1 MTLLVEAVGP
11 LATIQDL
18 GRPGHADVGV
28 TESGALDRGALRRGN
43 ALVGNPAHTPG
54 VEALLGGLVVR
65 AETECL
71 VAVTGTDA
79 PVLRDG
85 SPVDPSHAVPL
96 QVGQCLALGMPSR
109 GLWSYLTVRG
119 GLVTDRVYGS
129 ASTDRTGGVGPPPL
143 APGQLLRVGSAG
155 PGVHTAAG
163 TGPPSCGPPSG
174 PAREPSSPGG
184 LVVLHAVVGPRE
196 DWFGPG
202 ALEVLRC
209 WPWTV
214 THDTDRVGTRLH
226 GPALAHARAQELPS
240 EAVLRGS
247 VQVPPSGRP
256 LVFLA
261 DHPITGGYP
270 VIAVVDDA
278 DTDRLAQ
285 RRPGERVRFALRR
298 ASWR

>member
-28 TESGALDRGALRRGN
+28 TEAGALDRGALRRAN
-43 ALVGNPAHTPG
+43 ELVGNPAHTPG

-65 AETECL
+65 AETPCL

-85 SPVDPSHAVPL
+85 TPVDPSYALPL
-96 QVGQCLALGMPSR
+96 QVGQCIALGMPSR
-109 GLWSYLTVRG
+109 GLWSYLAVRG
-119 GLVTDRVYGS
+119 GLVADRVYGS
-129 ASTDRTGGVGPPPL
+129 ASTDRTGGIGPPPL
-143 APGQLLRVGSAG
+143 TAGQRLRIAAARPDPTAVRAARG
-155 PGVHTAAG
+155 PED
-163 TGPPSCGPPSG
+163 PSV
-174 PAREPSSPGG
+174 RG

-196 DWFGPG
+196 DWFDPG
-202 ALEVLRC
+202 ALAVLRS

-214 THDTDRVGTRLH
+214 THETDRVGTRLH
-226 GPALAHARAQELPS
+226 GPTLAHARAQELPS

-261 DHPITGGYP
+261 DHPTTGGYP